1 MLLSNL
7 LMINIYEQSHLTYQL
22 KHFCHCGHIILNF
35 ALQSLHKCLSNSKIS
50 LIVYW
55 NIQYH
60 YLGTMIS
67 ISIVKLL
74 ASISQYSFI
83 LQPDWSKFFWNI
95 LVIVLKI
102 VSSIIY
108 EEPST
113 HLYHNKINSK
123 STILDII
130 FIVAFYPTLW
140 KQVGFNKTT

>member
-74 ASISQYSFI
+74 PSISQYSFI